1 MADIYEALR
10 ARLDSMSTGLP
21 KTESG
26 SEIKV
31 LKRIFTEEHA
41 ELFLALTVFPE
52 TPEQAAER
60 LGRDSSSLADTMEE
74 MAQKGLLFRVRKN
87 GVASYSCVP
96 YLVGIAEF
104 QTDALKKDKGLAADM
119 AVHFMDGFVETLQSL
134 ETHHQRTIPV
144 NTGLVSQW
152 PVAPYEDAIA
162 MLKKQKR
169 IAVAD
174 CTCRALSKQVL
185 PENCGK
191 PLETCMMFG
200 SGADYYIENGWGREI
215 DVEEAVSILK
225 LADEHAMVVQPV
237 NSKDAG
243 AICACCGDCCGMLN
257 SLKKQ
262 AKPAASVKS
271 NYFAQIDGEEC
282 TGCEICLD
290 RCQMKAITIEDD
302 IAVLDRDRC
311 IGCGLCVTTCPS
323 EAASLVK
330 KPEDQLYEP
339 PENHIEMYMKMGME
353 RGVI

>member
-1 MADIYEALR
+1 MADIYETLR
-10 ARLDSMSTGLP
+10 ARLDSMSTGFP
-21 KTESG
+21 KTKNK

-31 LKRIFTEEHA
+31 LKRLFTEEHA
-41 ELFLALTVFPE
+41 ELFLALTVMPE

-60 LGRDSSSLADTMEE
+60 LGRDSSELADMMEE
-74 MAQKGLLFRVRKN
+74 MAQKGLLFRIREN

-96 YLVGIAEF
+96 YIVGLAEF
-104 QTDALKKDKGLAADM
+104 QINALKTDKELATDM
-119 AVHFMDGFVETLQSL
+119 AMHFMDGFVETLQSL

-152 PVAPYEDAIA
+152 PIAPYEDAIA

-169 IAVAD
+169 IAVAN
-174 CTCRALSKQVL
+174 CACRSITHQVV
-185 PENCGK
+185 PDPCGK

-225 LADEHAMVVQPV
+225 LCDEHALVVQPV
-237 NSKDAG
+237 NSKKAG
-243 AICACCGDCCGMLN
+243 AICACCGDCCWMLN
-257 SLKKQ
+257 SLKMQ
-262 AKPAASVKS
+262 AKPAESVKS

-290 RCQMKAITIEDD
+290 RCQMKAITIEDE

-330 KPEDQLYEP
+330 KSEDQLYEP
-339 PENHIEMYMKMGME
+339 PENHVDMYIKMGME

>member
-1 MADIYEALR
+1 MSEIYEALR

-31 LKRIFTEEHA
+31 LKRIFTKEHA
-41 ELFLALTVFPE
+41 ELFLALAVFPE
-52 TPEQAAER
+52 TPGQAAER
-60 LGRDSSSLADTMEE
+60 LGRDSATLADMMEE
-74 MAQKGLLFRVRKN
+74 MAKKGLLFRVRKN

-104 QTDALKKDKGLAADM
+104 QTDALKKDKGLATDM
-119 AVHFMDGFVETLQSL
+119 AVHFMDGFVETLQAL

-144 NTGLVSQW
+144 NTDLVAQW
-152 PVAPYEDAIA
+152 PIAPYEDAIA
-162 MLKKQKR
+162 MLKKHKR

-174 CTCRALSKQVL
+174 CTCRALTGTLL
-185 PENCGK
+185 PDQCDK
-191 PLETCMMFG
+191 PVETCMMFG
-200 SGADYYIENGWGREI
+200 DAADYYIENGWGRAI
-215 DVEEAVSILK
+215 DLEEAVSILK

-271 NYFAQIDGEEC
+271 NYFARIDGEEC

-290 RCQMKAITIEDD
+290 RCQMEAITIE
-302 IAVLDRDRC
+302 AETALLDLDRC

-323 EAASLVK
+323 DAVSLIK

-339 PENHIEMYMKMGME
+339 PENHIDMYMKMGRE
-353 RGVI
+353 RGLM